1 MHYAKKN
8 DVKYLYRK
16 VKIGITF
23 HCWDSP
29 LLYIPQWSYSY
40 WLTGLGHFKTKTQ
53 HFINLCTHWWKND
66 QEYSKKY
73 FFLPCTLC
81 KLSKV
86 MKFLGIKGPN
96 QTDWLELVILNKK
109 YHFINFCAYRQKN
122 DHKNSNKYFFWP
134 CTKQISSDIKCMV
147 RRNTFYYFVII
158 FPSMCA
164 HIDEIIF
171 FVLKWLSPASQS
183 E

>member
-1 MHYAKKN
+1 MYK
-8 DVKYLYRK
+8 
-16 VKIGITF
+16 G
-23 HCWDSP
+23 
-29 LLYIPQWSYSY
+29 SYSY

-81 KLSKV
+81 KLNKV

-134 CTKQISSDIKCMV
+134 YTKQISSDIKCMV

-171 FVLKWLSPASQS
+171 FVLKW
-183 E
+183 

>member
-1 MHYAKKN
+1 MLRNFMYK
-8 DVKYLYRK
+8 
-16 VKIGITF
+16 G
-23 HCWDSP
+23 
-29 LLYIPQWSYSY
+29 SYSY

-81 KLSKV
+81 KLNKV

-109 YHFINFCAYRQKN
+109 YHFINLCAYRQKN
-122 DHKNSNKYFFWP
+122 DHKNSNKYLFWT
-134 CTKQISSDIKCMV
+134 CTLCKFNKILKFLCIKGPTQIPGLGHFTSC
-147 RRNTFYYFVII
+147 
-158 FPSMCA
+158 
-164 HIDEIIF
+164 
-171 FVLKWLSPASQS
+171 LKITKSWYLSRTLYT
-183 E
+183 